1 MGSIVRFAALAA
13 AAFVVAGFALF
24 AIVELRDSAD
34 GQIHK
39 LDNTT
44 ASPRLET
51 AVQRPD
57 PEPAVERVRE
67 KNHSAVREGIDD
79 VNDVLLSPF
88 SSFTDFESVW
98 GERFLALI
106 LGLLLYGGGGMMLAN
121 FFPKQGHPSR
131 DWREATG

>member
-1 MGSIVRFAALAA
+1 MGSFVRLVALTA
-13 AAFVVAGFALF
+13 AAFVLAGFGLF

-34 GQIHK
+34 GQIEK

-57 PEPAVERVRE
+57 PAPAVERVRE
-67 KNHSAVREGIDD
+67 KNHSSVREGIDD

>member
-1 MGSIVRFAALAA
+1 MGSLLRLTALTA

-24 AIVELRDSAD
+24 AVVELRDSAD

-67 KNHSAVREGIDD
+67 KNHTAVREGIDD

-88 SSFTDFESVW
+88 SGLTDFESVW
-98 GERFLALI
+98 GERFLALV

-121 FFPKQGHPSR
+121 FFPKQARKVR
-131 DWREATG
+131 DWREATS